1 MIKAADDAD
10 IALFIQATS
19 YNPTSQFK
27 AIKLVDAEGEIQ
39 AMAGYDYW
47 TPNAV
52 QMHIWIKHPE
62 AYLSKEFVQEGF
74 RYPFNSG
81 RNLVIGVTPGDNTR
95 ALEFNRKLGFQE
107 THRIIDGWSAGTDMV
122 IQEMRRDQCRW
133 LPRGDHNGNGQ
144 HNQ

>member
-10 IALFIQATS
+10 IALFIAATS

-27 AIKLVDAEGEIQ
+27 AIKLVNEEGEIQ

-52 QMHIWIKHPE
+52 QMHIWIQHPE

-74 RYPFNSG
+74 GYPFNSG

-95 ALEFNRKLGFQE
+95 ALDFNRKLGFKE
-107 THRIIDGWSAGTDMV
+107 THRIKDGWSLGTDMV
-122 IQEMRRDQCRW
+122 IQEMRRDECRW
-133 LPRGDHNGNGQ
+133 IPRRNGHGVL
-144 HNQ
+144 